1 MPVCQICKSNVTT
14 TVFLAEEIRAVAGV
28 PKNVCSSLSPDSIYR
43 HGYEI
48 VAFFFFFSSQRSNSE
63 TQAEEYAQPTDP
75 FGYEL
80 SWDAFGKKKVV
91 REHQIQQN
99 FQAMCK

>member
-48 VAFFFFFSSQRSNSE
+48 VAFFFFFPPKEAIVKLRLRSMPS
-63 TQAEEYAQPTDP
+63 
-75 FGYEL
+75 
-80 SWDAFGKKKVV
+80 
-91 REHQIQQN
+91 
-99 FQAMCK
+99 